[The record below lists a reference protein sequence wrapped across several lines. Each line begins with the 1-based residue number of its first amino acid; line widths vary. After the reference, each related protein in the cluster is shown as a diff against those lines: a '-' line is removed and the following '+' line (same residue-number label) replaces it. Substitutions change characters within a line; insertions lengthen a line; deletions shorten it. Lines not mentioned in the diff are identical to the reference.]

1 MLKKYLFILFISL
14 LFFGCLDRPTY
25 LINTLKINQKF
36 NVELYN
42 SCYLLESNTEYTK
55 YYIKFEYNLRV
66 EVHYVTV
73 KNNIIVA
80 DFIKYY

>member
-55 YYIKFEYNLRV
+55 YCIRFDYNLNS
-66 EVHYVTV
+66 ELHYVTV
-73 KNNIIVA
+73 KNDTIVT